1 MKHRISIHSS
11 QKDVAF
17 SPALRA
23 RLKRAVKR
31 TLEEENFPYPAQVFI
46 SVVDAQEIRRLNGEY
61 RGKDAP
67 TDVLSF
73 PVIEDISAIS
83 DADRDF
89 SQGGEVL
96 LGDVI
101 LCASVIRDQAG
112 EFSHS
117 FEQECVYMT
126 VHSVLHLLGYDHMEE
141 EERKLQFARQDEIFA
156 ILEKEEEK

>member
-1 MKHRISIHSS
+1 MKHRISISSS
-11 QKDVAF
+11 QKDVSF

-23 RLKRAVKR
+23 RLKRAVQR
-31 TLEEENFPYPAQVFI
+31 VLTEEEFPYPAQVFI
-46 SVVDAQEIRRLNGEY
+46 SVVDKEEIRRLNRQY

-73 PVIEDISAIS
+73 PVIEDVDSIS

-89 SQGGEVL
+89 SRGGEVL

-101 LCASVIRDQAG
+101 LCAAVISEQAG

-141 EERKLQFARQDEIFA
+141 EERKRQFARQDEIFA
-156 ILEKEEEK
+156 LIEKEEEK